1 MFETKEINSV
11 DANSVF
17 DKMAEQSHKNVVFCS
32 DKATGLKA
40 IIAIHDTTLGP
51 AIGGTRM
58 WHYRNEAD
66 ALDDVLRLSRG
77 MTYKSAITGLNFG
90 GGKAVII
97 GDSNRDKSEALI
109 RRFARFINNLNGEF
123 ITSQDVGTNAR
134 DMEYIRME
142 TPHVVGLSESTGGT
156 GHTGPVSAYG
166 VYMGMKASAKEQWGN
181 DSLSGKSV
189 AVQGIGNVGEYLVK
203 YLRDEG
209 SRVYISDLDEER
221 LTYVARKHD
230 AIIVPNNQIYDLDV
244 DIYAPCALGATVN
257 SDTIKRLKCSI
268 IAGSANNQLQD
279 EELHGQMLLEMGILY
294 APDFLINAGGLIS
307 VHSEISGIGKKRTM
321 QLAESIYGVTLDI
334 FRKSKK
340 EQITPYNAA
349 LKIADKRIADIRQ
362 LKANS

>member
-1 MFETKEINSV
+1 
-11 DANSVF
+11 
-17 DKMAEQSHKNVVFCS
+17 MADQSHKSILFCS
-32 DKATGLKA
+32 DKSTGLKA

-58 WHYRNEAD
+58 WNYRSEAD

-77 MTYKSAITGLNFG
+77 MTFKAAITGLNLG

-97 GDSNRDKSEALI
+97 GDSNKDKSEALM
-109 RRFARFINNLNGEF
+109 RRFGKFINNLNGEF
-123 ITSQDVGTNAR
+123 ITSQDVGTNTR

-142 TPHVVGLSESTGGT
+142 TPHVAGIAESLGGS
-156 GHTGPVSAYG
+156 GHTGPISAYG

-181 DSLSGKSV
+181 DSLSGKSI
-189 AVQGIGNVGEYLVK
+189 AVQGIGNVGEHLVK
-203 YLRDEG
+203 YLSDEG
-209 SRVYISDLDEER
+209 ARVYISDLDEER

-230 AIIVPNNQIYDLDV
+230 AIIVPNHQIYDLDV

-257 SDTIKRLKCSI
+257 TETLKRLKCSI
-268 IAGSANNQLQD
+268 IAGSANNQLED
-279 EELHGQMLLEMGILY
+279 EEVHGQMLMEMGVLY

-307 VHSEISGIGKKRTM
+307 VNSEISGVGKKRAM
-321 QLAESIYGVTLDI
+321 QLAENIYKVTLDI

-340 EQITPYNAA
+340 DQITPYTAA
-349 LKIADKRIADIRQ
+349 LKIAEKRIQDIRQ